1 MHLPELF
8 EQYKPNLLNKA
19 YELLYEQ
26 GNNILFQCT
35 KKEFRYWLGG
45 TMGTEYK
52 PEESECR
59 RIRWMKGKYSLQY
72 FIVRLYRVKRDRMGR
87 DMWNKIAN
95 IFMINN
101 MLIKSGDLGK
111 NIEKVGSDDK
121 MKLTA

>member
-1 MHLPELF
+1 
-8 EQYKPNLLNKA
+8 
-19 YELLYEQ
+19 
-26 GNNILFQCT
+26 
-35 KKEFRYWLGG
+35 
-45 TMGTEYK
+45 
-52 PEESECR
+52 
-59 RIRWMKGKYSLQY
+59 MKGKYSLQY

-121 MKLTA
+121 NEIDSMIKKFNEDMERVSTTALAIISYH

>member
-1 MHLPELF
+1 
-8 EQYKPNLLNKA
+8 
-19 YELLYEQ
+19 
-26 GNNILFQCT
+26 
-35 KKEFRYWLGG
+35 
-45 TMGTEYK
+45 
-52 PEESECR
+52 
-59 RIRWMKGKYSLQY
+59 MKGKYSLQY

-121 MKLTA
+121 NEIDSMIKKFNEDMERVSTTA